1 MIDVNTVTGKFV
13 RVSCRDCGNEQ
24 VIFERACTKI
34 SCNICGATLTQPA
47 GGKAKLVS
55 AAVVEVLE

>member
-1 MIDVNTVTGKFV
+1 MRGEKLTGNFV

-24 VIFERACTKI
+24 IIFERACTKI
-34 SCNICGATLTQPA
+34 SCNICGATLVQPA

-55 AAVVEVLE
+55 AAIVESLE

>member
-1 MIDVNTVTGKFV
+1 MIEVRLMTGNFV

-34 SCNICGATLTQPA
+34 SCNICGATLVQPA

-55 AAVVEVLE
+55 AAVVESLE

>member
-1 MIDVNTVTGKFV
+1 MNEVRLMTGNFV

-34 SCNICGATLTQPA
+34 SCNICGATLVQPA

-55 AAVVEVLE
+55 AAVVESLE

>member
-1 MIDVNTVTGKFV
+1 MNRGEELTGSFV

-24 VIFERACTKI
+24 IIFERACTTI
-34 SCNICGATLTQPA
+34 SCNICGATLVQPA

-55 AAVVEVLE
+55 AAVVESLE